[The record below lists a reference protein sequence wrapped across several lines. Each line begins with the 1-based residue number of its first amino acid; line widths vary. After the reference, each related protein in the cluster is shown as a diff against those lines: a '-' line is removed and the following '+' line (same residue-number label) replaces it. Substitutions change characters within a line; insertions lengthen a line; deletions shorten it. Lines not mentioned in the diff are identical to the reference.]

1 MRYLPKYSSLR
12 YALPLMTLD
21 AMSVVVSFWLALAFR
36 FDGRIPAVDLRLLVF
51 AMPIVVAVFV
61 AINFFCR
68 LYQYVWQYTSANE
81 ILMIGAAAMSATLL
95 LLVASLLW
103 VGARPIPI
111 SVIGL
116 GGVFSSGMFTTARY
130 RQRLLTGLM
139 GYLQRVV
146 GSPDRRRVLIVGAGE
161 AGQVLARQL
170 KARSRNGRY
179 ELVGFVD
186 DNPKKIGL
194 RIYGTQVLGDRQAI
208 PDLVAERGVSL
219 IIIAIHRISGPMLRD
234 ILSIC
239 LTTQTRVKI
248 LPDFFGQIEQPN
260 GALPLRDITAG
271 DLLGRQLCE
280 VDQVAYQHIIAGK
293 VVLITGASGS
303 IGAELCRQVLPFKPH
318 RLLMLDNNETG
329 LHDLLISLQCPEDA
343 AVATIVADV
352 TNQPRLETI
361 FAMYRPEIVF
371 HVAAYKHVPMME
383 RHPDEAV
390 RVNIHGTASVADLA
404 GRYAVERFVF
414 ISTDKAVNPCSIMG
428 ATKRVGE
435 LLMMSNAA
443 RFAGNMRP
451 SLFTAVRFGNVL
463 GSRGSVAPTF
473 ARQIDQGGPVTI
485 THPEMTRYFISLSEA
500 VSLIIQ
506 AAALTEGGDI
516 FMLDMGQAIR
526 IEDLAHKMIR
536 LRGLRPG
543 EDIPIV
549 YSGMRPGEKL
559 HEELVASDEEK
570 LPTDHPRILRIRS
583 SYAVDSA
590 YLLDRI
596 AGLIELA
603 FGQRNDELVEEL
615 WRLVQQ
621 DALLP
626 HDQARA
632 LGSIQVK
639 WRTPALPLAPTIE
652 HHATKTML

>member
-1 MRYLPKYSSLR
+1 
-12 YALPLMTLD
+12 
-21 AMSVVVSFWLALAFR
+21 VLAF
-36 FDGRIPAVDLRLLVF
+36 
-51 AMPIVVAVFV
+51 
-61 AINFFCR
+61 
-68 LYQYVWQYTSANE
+68 
-81 ILMIGAAAMSATLL
+81 
-95 LLVASLLW
+95 
-103 VGARPIPI
+103 
-111 SVIGL
+111 
-116 GGVFSSGMFTTARY
+116 
-130 RQRLLTGLM
+130 
-139 GYLQRVV
+139 
-146 GSPDRRRVLIVGAGE
+146 
-161 AGQVLARQL
+161 
-170 KARSRNGRY
+170 
-179 ELVGFVD
+179 
-186 DNPKKIGL
+186 
-194 RIYGTQVLGDRQAI
+194 
-208 PDLVAERGVSL
+208 
-219 IIIAIHRISGPMLRD
+219 
-234 ILSIC
+234 
-239 LTTQTRVKI
+239 
-248 LPDFFGQIEQPN
+248 
-260 GALPLRDITAG
+260 
-271 DLLGRQLCE
+271 
-280 VDQVAYQHIIAGK
+280 
-293 VVLITGASGS
+293 
-303 IGAELCRQVLPFKPH
+303 KPS

-329 LHDLLISLQCPEDA
+329 LHDLLISLQCPEDV

-390 RVNIHGTASVADLA
+390 RVNILGTAIVAELA

-435 LLMMSNAA
+435 LLMISNAA
-443 RFAGNMRP
+443 RFAGNKRQ

-549 YSGMRPGEKL
+549 YSGTRPGEKL
-559 HEELVASDEEK
+559 HEELVASDEQK

-626 HDQARA
+626 HEQVRA
-632 LGSIQVK
+632 LGGIQVK
-639 WRTPALPLAPTIE
+639 RRTPAFPLAPAIE
-652 HHATKTML
+652 HRATKTML